1 MYLRKKTFVFTYFT
15 CFFFTFTA
23 LNFFEKFSVDQ
34 EEYYAEDLK
43 QLSTV
48 TLSEQMEGNQL
59 LDNFKWAKQE
69 FIYKV
74 LF

>member
-1 MYLRKKTFVFTYFT
+1 MYLRKKTFVFTYIFYT
-15 CFFFTFTA
+15 AFFTFTA

-59 LDNFKWAKQE
+59 LDNFK
-69 FIYKV
+69 
-74 LF
+74 